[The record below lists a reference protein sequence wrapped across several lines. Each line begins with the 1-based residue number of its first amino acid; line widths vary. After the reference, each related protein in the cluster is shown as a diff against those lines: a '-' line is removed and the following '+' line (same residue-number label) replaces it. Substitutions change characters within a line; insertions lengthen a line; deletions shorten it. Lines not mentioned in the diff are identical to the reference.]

1 MSGVPPQQVGDLP
14 PSLLFMQ
21 EVGTTLMPF
30 TYLGPTQVVNVVM
43 HATTEIMHT
52 LRYRAQRRVQY
63 GESMAPL
70 CGIRQAQTR
79 IANVLSVYS
88 SSDPDSPFEHMR
100 INAGRDGKILIFA
113 KRNNIIRAGKHT
125 PADAF
130 NAVVK
135 FFSWSQCNKGR
146 WHTGIAAPNAVVM
159 GQFKY
164 PLGEDIR
171 TSPYVT
177 FSDKFPGYT
186 INTAGAYAAFTQQRV
201 LQTTCCIPEVYRSGK
216 YIIPGIKT
224 RQDLWMACYVLNKMA
239 QKYCILPP
247 SDTNSICETVPP
259 QVNQQDGVQ
268 NRVSE

>member
-1 MSGVPPQQVGDLP
+1 MSHVQQSGDLP
-14 PSLLFMQ
+14 PSLLFMR
-21 EVGTTLMPF
+21 EVGTTLVPF

-43 HATTEIMHT
+43 HATTEIMHK

-70 CGIRQAQTR
+70 CKIRRAQTR
-79 IANVLSVYS
+79 IANALSVYS

-100 INAGRDGKILIFA
+100 INAGRDGKILIFS

-135 FFSWSQCNKGR
+135 FFSWSQCNRGR

-164 PLGEDIR
+164 PLSDKIR

-186 INTAGAYAAFTQQRV
+186 INTAGAYAAYTQQRV

-239 QKYCILPP
+239 QQYCVLPP
-247 SDTNSICETVPP
+247 STAASICVTPTV
-259 QVNQQDGVQ
+259 QVNEQHDGVQ
-268 NRVSE
+268 DRLSE